1 MQLMN
6 VSKFTV
12 DFSIYIIIN
21 MINSIRNQIS
31 ESSTNTTMKYA
42 KLDKSKS
49 MKIDDAN
56 VMSLVSLERYK
67 CHCP

>member
-12 DFSIYIIIN
+12 DFSNYIIIN

-31 ESSTNTTMKYA
+31 ESSTNTTMKCA

-56 VMSLVSLERYK
+56 VMSLVSQWINT
-67 CHCP
+67 

>member
-12 DFSIYIIIN
+12 DFSNYIVIN

-31 ESSTNTTMKYA
+31 ESSTNTKMKYA
-42 KLDKSKS
+42 KLDQSTS
-49 MKIDDAN
+49 VKIDDAN
-56 VMSLVSLERYK
+56 GMSLVS
-67 CHCP
+67 HWINT